1 MENIDWAQFEIN
13 DDSDKNEVMSVFE
26 KIYDAWIEKEIKNV
40 KSGKGRCG
48 MAGMMT
54 QDIEALFNQLMV
66 VLYYNSKK

>member
-1 MENIDWAQFEIN
+1 MENIDWTQFNIK
-13 DDSDKNEVMSVFE
+13 DDFDKNEVISVLE
-26 KIYDAWIEKEIKNV
+26 KIYDAWKEKEIRNV
-40 KSGKGRCG
+40 NSGKGRCG

>member
-1 MENIDWAQFEIN
+1 MENIDWTQFKIK

-26 KIYDAWIEKEIKNV
+26 KIYDTWIEQETKNYNN
-40 KSGKGRCG
+40 GKGRCG
-48 MAGMMT
+48 MNGMMT